1 MDDDIIVFQK
11 DDPENGNSE
20 LPTEK
25 EYFQDLC
32 ADVIF
37 CDKTIP
43 NDPGFV
49 VTLSNKMNYLHIAKT
64 VAQRPNTDPMLLQ
77 FFKSQ
82 GYRDGPDNL
91 LRHNYEGTLRELLQ
105 FFKPRQPKKLYYQ
118 HLKMK
123 ITDCEN
129 R

>member
-1 MDDDIIVFQK
+1 MTLK
-11 DDPENGNSE
+11 NGNSE

-25 EYFQDLC
+25 EYFRDLYHR

-43 NDPGFV
+43 IDPGFV
-49 VTLSNKMNYLHIAKT
+49 VTSSNKMNYLHIAKT
-64 VAQRPNTDPMLLQ
+64 VAQRPNTEPMLLQ

-82 GYRDGPDNL
+82 GYRDGPDNP
-91 LRHNYEGTLRELLQ
+91 LRHNYEGTLRDLLQ

-118 HLKMK
+118 QV
-123 ITDCEN
+123 
-129 R
+129 